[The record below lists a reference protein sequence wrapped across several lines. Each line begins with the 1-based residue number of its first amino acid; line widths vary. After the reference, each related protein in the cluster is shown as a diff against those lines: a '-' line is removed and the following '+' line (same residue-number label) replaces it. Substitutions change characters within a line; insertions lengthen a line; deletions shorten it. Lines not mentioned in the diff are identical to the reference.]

1 MVTWVFNIILQFF
14 LIFYFILSL
23 YKICDGCVCSEFFS
37 GVKKLRQESC
47 LNSAVTLGFTLRVR
61 LLICD
66 NLQGSWLGWH
76 WKMSHYDS
84 PGWWPMVKS
93 TRFRWS
99 NPSEAVD
106 FQIVY
111 SYILYRRWNK
121 EWDVFGSSESHK
133 IISLPL

>member
-1 MVTWVFNIILQFF
+1 MDMAIRKSYLFILFILFFFQFF

-66 NLQGSWLGWH
+66 NLQGSWLG
-76 WKMSHYDS
+76 
-84 PGWWPMVKS
+84 
-93 TRFRWS
+93 
-99 NPSEAVD
+99 
-106 FQIVY
+106 
-111 SYILYRRWNK
+111 
-121 EWDVFGSSESHK
+121 
-133 IISLPL
+133 